1 MLSKIYAVQP
11 YEVGPKNRK
20 KKSLVLGI
28 PSKIAEEC
36 NINTST
42 IFAIQIGDQTKTITL
57 QMLNSARQNEIIPV
71 AASFE
76 ANSNQVSEEV
86 Q

>member
-20 KKSLVLGI
+20 KSLVLVI
-28 PSKIAEEC
+28 PTKIAEVC

-42 IFAIQIGDQTKTITL
+42 IFAIQLDDQKKNITF
-57 QMLNSARQNEIIPV
+57 QIVNVLNEREIMPVAESFKASSKQASNEIH
-71 AASFE
+71 
-76 ANSNQVSEEV
+76 
-86 Q
+86 

>member
-20 KKSLVLGI
+20 KSLVVGI

-42 IFAIQIGDQTKTITL
+42 IFAVRLGDQNKSITL
-57 QMLNSARQNEIIPV
+57 QMIDASCENEIVPV
-71 AASFE
+71 AASFQ
-76 ANSNQVSEEV
+76 ANSNQVSEV